1 MRSRGHISVLPWLQG
16 GDLVRGQVRRPPAG
30 TLTVMRGNTGRP
42 WPPLGGN
49 PQDTCPGTGACQA
62 RLHVAFQADVG
73 LATGGPGGAGRAR
86 THGPVWPVRHS
97 RVFTASSRS
106 QPAEERELLVQGRA
120 AGPSAGPA
128 SRGALLS
135 ASLGAIWT
143 HSPSPTCRGRRHLK
157 LTKGLKTVAPL
168 RISWSAFYTSARMRL
183 FPHFDSFSV
192 LILL

>member
-1 MRSRGHISVLPWLQG
+1 M
-16 GDLVRGQVRRPPAG
+16 RRPPAG
-30 TLTVMRGNTGRP
+30 TLTVMGEKR
-42 WPPLGGN
+42 
-49 PQDTCPGTGACQA
+49 D
-62 RLHVAFQADVG
+62 
-73 LATGGPGGAGRAR
+73 GPGPHLAETPRTPARGPGPARPASTSRVRRTWVSPQGAQAEQDEPVHMAR
-86 THGPVWPVRHS
+86 CGPWRHS

-106 QPAEERELLVQGRA
+106 QPAEGRELLAQGTA